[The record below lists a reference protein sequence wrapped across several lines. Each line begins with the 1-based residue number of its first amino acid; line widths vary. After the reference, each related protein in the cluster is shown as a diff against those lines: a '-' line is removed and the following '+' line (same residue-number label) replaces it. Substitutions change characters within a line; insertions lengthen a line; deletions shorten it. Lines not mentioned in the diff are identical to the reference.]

1 VVTIGDLTSSV
12 GASEFLSEAADNHER
27 LKRRPVILIY
37 GELLRVLSTGPQRT
51 TKLARICNV
60 PLDRFDSYIAPLLAK
75 NLIRKET
82 TDGHDTFYVTDEGMR
97 LLNDLESVLNRLSP

>member
-1 VVTIGDLTSSV
+1 VVTIGDLTTE
-12 GASEFLSEAADNHER
+12 ASEFLSEAPDNQAR

-51 TKLARICNV
+51 TKLARVCNV
-60 PLDRFDSYIAPLLAK
+60 PLDRFDSYISPLLAK
-75 NLIRKET
+75 GLIRKEE
-82 TDGHDTFYVTDEGMR
+82 TDGHDTFYATDEGIK